1 MSDRLLGRPVCAAGQ
16 PASMQVSRCIGLS
29 GSDRKF
35 PGLPGRSGTQR
46 ARRPFRPELAA
57 PLSVWP
63 SPQLAQCAAG
73 RDRWRLS
80 GDVAVLRCC
89 PAPAS
94 SAHPRSAPPTRQP
107 STFRSD
113 ISQVG
118 ADRASVMRCRRS
130 LLLAV
135 GCCCCCHRCCQLQ
148 LTLRSPA
155 LVVGRAWTAVT
166 RLPEQSL
173 PRGRH
178 WRSDSRTGDGG
189 RGRRLRVA
197 SVAATSPC
205 TCRKAGTASTNG

>member
-1 MSDRLLGRPVCAAGQ
+1 VSDRLLGRPVCAAGQ

-118 ADRASVMRCRRS
+118 ADRASVMRCRGS
-130 LLLAV
+130 L
-135 GCCCCCHRCCQLQ
+135 
-148 LTLRSPA
+148 P
-155 LVVGRAWTAVT
+155 LVVERTGANRSARVT
-166 RLPEQSL
+166 RQCSSARIPVTHL
-173 PRGRH
+173 PRQVAFARLG
-178 WRSDSRTGDGG
+178 WRAAQG
-189 RGRRLRVA
+189 RG
-197 SVAATSPC
+197 
-205 TCRKAGTASTNG
+205 